1 MWKKIAILAVASLAA
16 RACERWWVQAQHRRQ
31 HRHRRE
37 HREAVQRW
45 EDEGGALPGAA
56 PAAQRP
62 AAAQR
67 RRKPSSAA
75 TKVSAKSRPLQTS

>member
-16 RACERWWVQAQHRRQ
+16 RACERWWTQSQHRHQ
-31 HRHRRE
+31 HRHRKE

-45 EDEGGALPGAA
+45 EDEGGALPAVA
-56 PAAQRP
+56 PAPREPTAT
-62 AAAQR
+62 QR

-75 TKVSAKSRPLQTS
+75 TKMSAKSRPLQAS